1 MLLRAAAVPL
11 IAFTLFARMCGSDER
26 VAALEQQKS
35 NLLSSTV
42 EKKEFWTQVE
52 RKGVAAKKRRELEDQ
67 RIALEQELADAEARR
82 AANEPSLAPAR
93 DVNARAEAVKTELLK
108 READIAARVRE
119 LEATLGGWKAAGAR
133 ARAKEG

>member
-35 NLLSSTV
+35 ELLASTV
-42 EKKEFWTQVE
+42 EKKEFWAQVE
-52 RKGVAAKKRRELEDQ
+52 RKGVAAKKKRELEDQ

-82 AANEPSLAPAR
+82 TANEPSLAPAR
-93 DVNARAEAVKTELLK
+93 EINARAEGVKAELLQK
-108 READIAARVRE
+108 EADLGARVRE
-119 LEATLGGWKAAGAR
+119 LEATLGGWKAAGAS
-133 ARAKEG
+133 AKEG